1 MHRPET
7 SKNITFAD
15 DTVLY
20 MMVNLLTW
28 RDSGVDGSALH
39 VVLHGDNTD
48 VVLHPWD
55 QVVQG
60 AGVLA
65 GLHKLLH
72 AVARLAIG
80 GSARHLV
87 AGDILE
93 GKSLQVFKMNVF
105 FFIFHTQL
113 GTQERVCT
121 WCTGPVP
128 LDDQLSSSRV
138 GLEVEISRRG
148 QS

>member
-1 MHRPET
+1 
-7 SKNITFAD
+7 
-15 DTVLY
+15 
-20 MMVNLLTW
+20 MVNLLLLVPNEAPRALTW

-55 QVVQG
+55 QAVQG

-93 GKSLQVFKMNVF
+93 GKSLRVFIMSLF
-105 FFIFHTQL
+105 FFFSYT
-113 GTQERVCT
+113 T
-121 WCTGPVP
+121 WYAGACVY
-128 LDDQLSSSRV
+128 LV
-138 GLEVEISRRG
+138 H
-148 QS
+148 